1 MDLISSIKINS
12 VGEAEEI
19 IKAAGTEGDLFEKAR
34 KVGNVHPNGKWVW
47 TEYKPGK
54 FDWRGVKGG
63 AKGGG
68 VAPSAANK
76 PSTSGKTWDK
86 LDTFNKK
93 GSDENKLWNEWYK
106 YQTTGDPNRISNF
119 RNILENKFPN
129 VASWSQTSPNTGKAI
144 VTAKDKDG
152 NAIAKIDL
160 SGDTVDLPKLQEFMD
175 KCYEGKATQSTKVT
189 VTSLSSIKEKALK
202 VPGVTVF
209 EEVTSTNGEKGIKV
223 GTKTSHT
230 TYWYDDFK
238 GENGALE
245 LQMDAKTLS
254 RLERKHDENVRL
266 SKVKSTNDFWEYL
279 KSIGEADPKRG
290 TAGYDIKGYI
300 KQAKQDLINEKYL
313 RDVTIP
319 VVKFIVKE
327 NSKASKPKNQKE
339 AAIADLTKD
348 FDYRSSN
355 LKISDY
361 ITGTRRKSGLWVTVD
376 TAKMSTNEKKEFERI
391 RGQLD
396 GGKYRFEPNGVYE
409 YWIQKKV

>member
-1 MDLISSIKINS
+1 MDLISSIKISS
-12 VGEAEEI
+12 VSEAEQI
-19 IKAAGTEGDLFEKAR
+19 LKAAGTEGDLFEKAH
-34 KVGNVHPNGKWVW
+34 KVGDEKV
-47 TEYKPGK
+47 YQ
-54 FDWRGVKGG
+54 GVTYYVAGFN
-63 AKGGG
+63 AKGVPLWRKKKEGG
-68 VAPSAANK
+68 GGSGGTMTSTPKSSTSK
-76 PSTSGKTWDK
+76 PST
-86 LDTFNKK
+86 
-93 GSDENKLWNEWYK
+93 
-106 YQTTGDPNRISNF
+106 P
-119 RNILENKFPN
+119 
-129 VASWSQTSPNTGKAI
+129 A
-144 VTAKDKDG
+144 
-152 NAIAKIDL
+152 
-160 SGDTVDLPKLQEFMD
+160 
-175 KCYEGKATQSTKVT
+175 
-189 VTSLSSIKEKALK
+189 SLSSIKEKALK

-209 EEVTSTNGEKGIKV
+209 EEVTSTNGAKGIKV

-290 TAGYDIKGYI
+290 IAGYDIKGYI

-348 FDYRSSN
+348 FEYRSSN

>member
-1 MDLISSIKINS
+1 MDLINSIKINS

-19 IKAAGTEGDLFEKAR
+19 LKAAGTEGDLFEKAR
-34 KVGNVHPNGKWVW
+34 KVGDMHPNGKWVW

-54 FDWRGVKGG
+54 FDWRGIKNGDKGG
-63 AKGGG
+63 SGNTVTPTATPK
-68 VAPSAANK
+68 SSTSN
-76 PSTSGKTWDK
+76 PST
-86 LDTFNKK
+86 
-93 GSDENKLWNEWYK
+93 
-106 YQTTGDPNRISNF
+106 
-119 RNILENKFPN
+119 
-129 VASWSQTSPNTGKAI
+129 
-144 VTAKDKDG
+144 TA
-152 NAIAKIDL
+152 
-160 SGDTVDLPKLQEFMD
+160 
-175 KCYEGKATQSTKVT
+175 
-189 VTSLSSIKEKALK
+189 SLSSIKEKALK

-238 GENGALE
+238 GEDGALE

-254 RLERKHDENVRL
+254 RLERNHDENVRL

-319 VVKFIVKE
+319 VVKFMVKE